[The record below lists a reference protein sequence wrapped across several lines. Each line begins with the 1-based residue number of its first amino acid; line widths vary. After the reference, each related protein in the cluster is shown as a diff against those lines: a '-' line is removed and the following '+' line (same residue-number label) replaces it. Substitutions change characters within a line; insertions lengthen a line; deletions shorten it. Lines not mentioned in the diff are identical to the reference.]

1 MCPNFTTHL
10 MEIILIIL
18 LSNVHCPLNRL
29 VLKVTPQ
36 LVLVF
41 FSYQIV
47 YSGVLL
53 YNGIDVMYRKLI
65 SLAMASCATFAFA
78 QVDVDA
84 LATEVET
91 DVIEWRHHFHEF
103 PELSNREFNTAKY
116 VANYLTSLGLE
127 VETGVASTGV
137 VAILDSGKP
146 GPVVALRADMDGLP
160 VKEQGD
166 LSYRSTQMGEY
177 NGQEVPVMHACG
189 HDTHM
194 AMLMGAAKILTS
206 IKGELKGKVKFIFQP
221 AEEGAPAGETG
232 GAEVMVK
239 QGVLKNPDVD
249 VIFGLHISSNTD
261 VGTVRYN
268 SGGTM
273 AAVDPFKIVIHG
285 KQAHGAYPWKSV
297 DPVVT
302 AAQMIMSI
310 QTIVSRELKLIDDAA
325 VVSIGSIHGGNRSNI
340 IPNEVEM
347 VGTIRTLNKAAR
359 EHIYESLPR
368 KVNAIAE
375 SMGAKAEL
383 TLPLDYYYPITYNDP
398 ALTQAMVP
406 TMQRT
411 AGAEN
416 AIVSKPVTGAEDFS
430 FFQEKVPGL
439 YVWVGG
445 KPLDVS
451 EQDSPAHHTPEFYVD
466 DSGMKLGVKLLTN
479 FTLDYMAQH

>member
-1 MCPNFTTHL
+1 
-10 MEIILIIL
+10 
-18 LSNVHCPLNRL
+18 
-29 VLKVTPQ
+29 
-36 LVLVF
+36 
-41 FSYQIV
+41 
-47 YSGVLL
+47 
-53 YNGIDVMYRKLI
+53 MYRKLI

-406 TMQRT
+406 TIQRT

>member
-1 MCPNFTTHL
+1 
-10 MEIILIIL
+10 
-18 LSNVHCPLNRL
+18 
-29 VLKVTPQ
+29 
-36 LVLVF
+36 
-41 FSYQIV
+41 
-47 YSGVLL
+47 
-53 YNGIDVMYRKLI
+53 
-65 SLAMASCATFAFA
+65 MASCATFAFA

>member
-1 MCPNFTTHL
+1 
-10 MEIILIIL
+10 
-18 LSNVHCPLNRL
+18 
-29 VLKVTPQ
+29 
-36 LVLVF
+36 
-41 FSYQIV
+41 
-47 YSGVLL
+47 
-53 YNGIDVMYRKLI
+53 MYRKLI

-84 LATEVET
+84 LATEVEA

-177 NGQEVPVMHACG
+177 NGQDVPVMHACG

-194 AMLMGAAKILTS
+194 AMLMGAAKILTN

-221 AEEGAPAGETG
+221 AEEGAPSGETG

-239 QGVLKNPDVD
+239 EGVLKNPDVD

-375 SMGAKAEL
+375 SMGAQAEL

-398 ALTQAMVP
+398 ELTQAMVP

-430 FFQEKVPGL
+430 FFQEEVPGL

>member
-1 MCPNFTTHL
+1 
-10 MEIILIIL
+10 
-18 LSNVHCPLNRL
+18 
-29 VLKVTPQ
+29 
-36 LVLVF
+36 
-41 FSYQIV
+41 
-47 YSGVLL
+47 
-53 YNGIDVMYRKLI
+53 MYRKLI

-177 NGQEVPVMHACG
+177 NGQQVPVMHACG

-445 KPLDVS
+445 KPLDIS